1 MANLNGKNLE
11 ASSSTHKSYNQN
23 EGKQS
28 ENAQQF
34 PDTDNDDCM
43 QCNVCWD
50 QIKIDQLCFCDH
62 LMVSKSASSS
72 SNPSH
77 GNNND
82 QIKNKAANE
91 GKSKPETHVFCSG
104 CLEEYTKAA
113 HEMMPFTKNGLGL
126 KCMALNCENPITWQE
141 IRSFI
146 PVESI
151 RALENQCAEL
161 CVALSGLDIV
171 ERCPKC
177 NCAVDMN
184 GTTADEKMLFHC
196 PGAEC
201 GYEMCRKCN
210 EKWADEHNYLNCEQF
225 AKQNNLQKYQNETPF
240 DEKRLSEVVVHKC
253 HKCNIQFIKDEG
265 CNYVTCTRCKA
276 THCYCCQMPDINSNH
291 FCGCVPKM
299 PCNDNPCKCSKSEC
313 GKCLLTKDV
322 AELEKLIM
330 ERIRKEINEKIEKK
344 VATEADGR
352 VWSYE
357 TSPAR
362 NFQPPMLSSSSG
374 STLQGSTTTGIGGMK
389 KNASAGSMGGRA
401 GGGGM
406 EELLDG
412 FQSGG
417 GQSGTGTTTRYT
429 GFGNPAFQQQ
439 QQQQQGVG
447 AVSGDELLSGA
458 LNSLSM
464 EKRKKAGR
472 IKNIFDFY
480 KKKGKRAD
488 V

>member
-1 MANLNGKNLE
+1 
-11 ASSSTHKSYNQN
+11 
-23 EGKQS
+23 
-28 ENAQQF
+28 
-34 PDTDNDDCM
+34 
-43 QCNVCWD
+43 
-50 QIKIDQLCFCDH
+50 
-62 LMVSKSASSS
+62 MVSKSASSS
-72 SNPSH
+72 SSTSN
-77 GNNND
+77 GNN
-82 QIKNKAANE
+82 KNQAANE
-91 GKSKPETHVFCSG
+91 GKSKTETHVFCSQ
-104 CLEEYTKAA
+104 CLKEYTKAA

-184 GTTADEKMLFHC
+184 GTTADEKLLFHC

-225 AKQNNLQKYQNETPF
+225 AKQFNS

-276 THCYCCQMPDINSNH
+276 THCYCCQMPDINSSH

-322 AELEKLIM
+322 AELEALLM
-330 ERIRKEINEKIEKK
+330 ERIRKEIKKENIEKK
-344 VATEADGR
+344 GYDCSTLAALFEAGREVQVATEADGR
-352 VWSYE
+352 VRSYE

-362 NFQPPMLSSSSG
+362 NYQPPMLSSSSG
-374 STLQGSTTTGIGGMK
+374 STLQG
-389 KNASAGSMGGRA
+389 
-401 GGGGM
+401 
-406 EELLDG
+406 
-412 FQSGG
+412 
-417 GQSGTGTTTRYT
+417 GTGTTTRYT

-439 QQQQQGVG
+439 QQQEVE
-447 AVSGDELLSGA
+447 AVSGDEPLSG
-458 LNSLSM
+458 SPLSM

-472 IKNIFDFY
+472 IKKMFGIY